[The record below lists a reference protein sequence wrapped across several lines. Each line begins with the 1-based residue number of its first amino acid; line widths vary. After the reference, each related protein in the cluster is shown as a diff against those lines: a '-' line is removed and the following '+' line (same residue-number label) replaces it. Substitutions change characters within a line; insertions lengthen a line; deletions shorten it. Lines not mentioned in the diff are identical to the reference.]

1 MSLTKCRE
9 CGKEVSTEAKACPHC
24 GIKNPAPPSRAG
36 NVIKLIIGAV
46 MLAFIVKCINT
57 GEEAKN
63 EKAAAEARKTPEQR
77 AAEAARETEFQN
89 VVARLRALKASTKNP
104 ASFELVSATLMN
116 DGTLCAEYRGTN
128 SFNAV
133 VPGQTA
139 ITSAGAVV
147 PWNKHCAGKSGRDF
161 LFARQAL

>member
-1 MSLTKCRE
+1 MSLVKCRE
-9 CGKEVSTEAKACPHC
+9 CGKEVSTEAKVCPHC

-36 NVIKLIIGAV
+36 NIIKLVLGAV
-46 MLAFIVKCINT
+46 MLAFIVKCIST
-57 GEEAKN
+57 TEDAKN
-63 EKAAAEARKTPEQR
+63 EKAAAEAKKTPEQK
-77 AAEAARETEFQN
+77 AADAAREAEFQN

-104 ASFELVSATLMN
+104 ASFELVSATLMS

-139 ITSAGAVV
+139 ITPAGTVV
-147 PWNKHCAGKSGRDF
+147 LWNKYCAGKSGRDF
-161 LFARQAL
+161 LYARQAL